1 MRTNSGDMP
10 SDAVRAVRSRLKR
23 GFDVAAASLALVLLS
38 PVMLAAAAAVW
49 LSMGRPILF
58 RQTRPGYKG
67 APFRMYKFR
76 TMREPRPGEV
86 WYDSDARRLTRV
98 GRVLRRTSV
107 DELPEL
113 WNVLRGEMSLVG
125 PRPLLMQYLPRYT
138 PEQQRRHD
146 VRPGITGWSQ
156 VNGRQ
161 DIPFSRRLELD
172 VWYVNHWS
180 FWLDLKIVMM
190 TVAGVF
196 SSRGVVSGQDVRE
209 VDDLGL
215 LAEAPAGA
223 AEAERP

>member
-1 MRTNSGDMP
+1 MP
-10 SDAVRAVRSRLKR
+10 SDTEPAATSRLKR
-23 GFDVAAASLALVLLS
+23 AFDVAAASTALVLS
-38 PVMLAAAAAVW
+38 APVMLFAAAAVW

-58 RQTRPGYKG
+58 RQTRPGYK
-67 APFRMYKFR
+67 AVPFRMYKFR

-86 WYDSDARRLTRV
+86 WYDSDAQRLTRI
-98 GRVLRRTSV
+98 GRLLRRTSV

-125 PRPLLMQYLPRYT
+125 PRPLLMEYLTRYT
-138 PEQQRRHD
+138 PQQQRRHH

-172 VWYVNHWS
+172 VWYVDHWS
-180 FWLDLKIVMM
+180 FWLDLKILIM

-196 SSRGVVSGQDVRE
+196 SSRGVVSGQDVRQ

-215 LAEAPAGA
+215 LPEVPAGP
-223 AEAERP
+223 AEAERR

>member
-1 MRTNSGDMP
+1 MP